1 MKTMIVSVEEIAQGT
16 INDELYQ
23 LCTNDAE
30 KVKKYENYVAKKLWT
45 IVDKEQFLAEDYP
58 EDFKEATI
66 SLIQNLFIFTIAG
79 KNSVATGRKTSKSEK
94 IDDYSISESYEHY
107 SPYTLFGIPVDKET
121 MEIIARYQAPDYPF
135 GDWEINLH

>member
-1 MKTMIVSVEEIAQGT
+1 MIVSVEEIAQGT

-107 SPYTLFGIPVDKET
+107 SPLYALWNSSRQRNYGGYRSLSSTWLSFWGL
-121 MEIIARYQAPDYPF
+121 
-135 GDWEINLH
+135 GN